1 VARIVY
7 GIRKANPIQSM
18 RGIMMS
24 EIICNACKSEIIT
37 NQWWNTAKD
46 YEGNYLCDDCDM
58 EVQLKEREGE

>member
-1 VARIVY
+1 
-7 GIRKANPIQSM
+7 
-18 RGIMMS
+18 MS

-58 EVQLKEREGE
+58 EIQLKEREGE